1 MIATPH
7 DRLFKAT
14 FSQPQHAAELLRSV
28 LPAAV
33 VRHIDFG
40 TLQVEPTSFIDEKLR
55 ARFSD
60 LLFRVRLAGHV
71 AYVYLLFEHQSGPE
85 RMMCPRLLRYVT
97 DAWGEHLKKNPR
109 ATHLPVVIPMV
120 LHHGE
125 DGWSAPVSLRE
136 LYDAPAA
143 VLDDLRPY
151 IPELTFVLDDLAP
164 QSDAVLRA
172 RALSALPR
180 LVLWALKHVRRGRD
194 VIPALRKA
202 RDLVRAVLL
211 APNGVAS
218 LLTVLRYIVEV
229 ADSSEHE
236 LIRTLERTMLPDA
249 RETLMTLAERW
260 RREGLKEGLKEGIKK
275 GIEKGRK
282 EKQREVLLRLLS
294 RRFGALPE
302 AVADRVRGAK
312 LDQLD
317 RWFDRGITAHSLDAV
332 FVDET

>member
-1 MIATPH
+1 
-7 DRLFKAT
+7 
-14 FSQPQHAAELLRSV
+14 
-28 LPAAV
+28 
-33 VRHIDFG
+33 
-40 TLQVEPTSFIDEKLR
+40 
-55 ARFSD
+55 
-60 LLFRVRLAGHV
+60 
-71 AYVYLLFEHQSGPE
+71 
-85 RMMCPRLLRYVT
+85 
-97 DAWGEHLKKNPR
+97 
-109 ATHLPVVIPMV
+109 MV

-125 DGWSAPVSLRE
+125 GGWSAPVSLRE

-164 QSDAVLRA
+164 QSDAALRA
-172 RALSALPR
+172 RALSAIPR

-218 LLTVLRYIVEV
+218 LLTVMRYIVEV
-229 ADSSEHE
+229 ADSSEQE
-236 LIRTLERTMLPDA
+236 LISTLERTMLPDA
-249 RETLMTLAERW
+249 REALMTLAERW
-260 RREGLKEGLKEGIKK
+260 RREGLREGIKK

-282 EKQREVLLRLLS
+282 ENQRQVLLRLLS

-302 AVADRVRGAK
+302 PVVDRVRGAK

-317 RWFDRGITAHSLDAV
+317 RWFDRGISALSLDAV
-332 FVDET
+332 FADET